1 MKNSNLFKMNT
12 FALLSSLLLLSACG
26 GGGGAADTPV
36 AATPIK
42 AADPVVI
49 KTGDLAAKPEFNFS
63 TQLNLTL
70 DVAIEQ
76 YSERAYLNVCREEPQ
91 TGKIDYSN
99 CVYRG
104 ALVQG
109 QLMHTLELS
118 HQGGVLHADIWQF
131 DGATEPER
139 YQWQYQ
145 ANASVQRF
153 EIR

>member
-1 MKNSNLFKMNT
+1 MGAEFWLYPLFMAWGAT
-12 FALLSSLLLLSACG
+12 FFAVQS
-26 GGGGAADTPV
+26 
-36 AATPIK
+36 
-42 AADPVVI
+42 
-49 KTGDLAAKPEFNFS
+49 
-63 TQLNLTL
+63 
-70 DVAIEQ
+70 VAIP
-76 YSERAYLNVCREEPQ
+76 YILRNCREELH

-131 DGATEPER
+131 DGATEPTR
-139 YQWQYQ
+139 YQWHYH
-145 ANASVQRF
+145 ANATVQRF